1 MVVFG
6 LLSWCDIV
14 WVMSENLVC
23 IVCLFDQGWLLEV
36 GELVNLMVVDFD
48 VIWMV
53 IGVDLVSWLVN
64 MLFEL
69 MSLFVIVIVILLCGK
84 VIVCDGK
91 IWV

>member
-1 MVVFG
+1 M
-6 LLSWCDIV
+6 
-14 WVMSENLVC
+14 
-23 IVCLFDQGWLLEV
+23 